1 MVVLVLSMVGLL
13 LLLRVGLVL
22 VVGLQILLRLLLLAE
37 LLGHVHMHLEAL
49 VTVAVE
55 DAMLIKHGIESGRVG
70 AGGAVGRGSVLGME
84 GNALGGGDGR
94 AVTSL

>member
-1 MVVLVLSMVGLL
+1 
-13 LLLRVGLVL
+13 
-22 VVGLQILLRLLLLAE
+22 
-37 LLGHVHMHLEAL
+37 MHLEAL

-70 AGGAVGRGSVLGME
+70 TGGAIGRGSVLSME
-84 GNALGGGDGR
+84 GNALRGGDGR